1 MVRPIF
7 PKVLFFGMV
16 ICDTC
21 PDGFRKEVVMKAYAI
36 LAVIAVVAVLFGAVE
51 LSSFIEHSFGS
62 LLEVFP

>member
-1 MVRPIF
+1 
-7 PKVLFFGMV
+7 
-16 ICDTC
+16 
-21 PDGFRKEVVMKAYAI
+21 MKAYAI